1 MASKRNSEKQ
11 IVTPSGAVAVPARR
25 KSVSAKRTTRPAVE
39 VSTTPIAEPEVLAV
53 AAAASAA
60 PALVT
65 PAALSAESY
74 RDAVARLAY
83 SYWAARGYQGGSPEA
98 DWLRAEQELSAK

>member
-11 IVTPSGAVAVPARR
+11 VIASSGAAAVPVRR
-25 KSVSAKRTTRPAVE
+25 KSVSTKRSTARTTVE
-39 VSTTPIAEPEVLAV
+39 VSSNPVSEPEGLAIGAPEPVVLAAV
-53 AAAASAA
+53 
-60 PALVT
+60 
-65 PAALSAESY
+65 SAEHH

-98 DWLRAEQELSAK
+98 DWLRAEQEISAK